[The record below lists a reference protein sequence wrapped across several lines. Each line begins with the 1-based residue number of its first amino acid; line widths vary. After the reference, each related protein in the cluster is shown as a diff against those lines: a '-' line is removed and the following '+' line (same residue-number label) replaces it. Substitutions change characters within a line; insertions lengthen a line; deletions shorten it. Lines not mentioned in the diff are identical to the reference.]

1 MRMNIKR
8 RYYTTLIHSN
18 LNQRKTS
25 LLQLV
30 HGESG
35 SLNQSGY
42 INAV

>member
-1 MRMNIKR
+1 MKISYN
-8 RYYTTLIHSN
+8 SN
-18 LNQRKTS
+18 PFKFKPKKKRKTS

-30 HGESG
+30 YGESG